1 MLATTV
7 LGSSLAFVDGT
18 VVNLALP
25 ALQRELGATVADVQ
39 WVVEAYALLLAALL
53 LVGGSLGDRLGRRRI
68 YASGIVLF
76 AAAST
81 ACGLARGVRQLVIAR
96 AVQGV
101 GAALLVPGSLAIL
114 SASFPEEERGRAIG
128 TWSAAGAIT
137 AAFGPVLGGWLIEH
151 LSWRWAFFV
160 NLPVAVAV
168 LGLLFWRVPES
179 RDLDATGPLDWLG
192 AALVTAGLGGIV
204 YGLVESS
211 RLGWGQPRLVLALA
225 GGGGALL
232 AFGAVEA
239 CSHSPMVPLAIFRS
253 RSFTGANVVTL
264 LLYGALGGAFFF
276 LPLDLIQA
284 QRYSATAAGAASL
297 PFVLVLFLLSRW
309 SGGLVDRFGA
319 RLPLIVGPVIAAG
332 GFALLALPGIG
343 GSYWGTFFPAMVV
356 LGLGM
361 AVSVAPLT
369 TAVMNAV
376 EVRHAGIASGINNAV
391 ARAAGL
397 LAIAVLSVLVLHLFN
412 RELDRRLSTLSL
424 APALVAAL
432 DAERIKLGGAEAP
445 REARAS
451 DRVAIQRV
459 IAEAFVAAFRR
470 MALVA
475 AGLALASALTATVMI
490 DGGLPGAFGS
500 AGRGSRARVL
510 DKGAP
515 IAPAWGGRGGHEPS
529 AAGRRPATMLRS
541 IVVAAMLLLAASA
554 VRAED
559 AWRWTDDAGHIHYSN
574 QASKLPGNAEPV
586 RTQIKTVPA
595 PRAEYQRPRWA
606 LRGGR
611 RGREGARFLE
621 EVSVA
626 EGCYTSAYWYV
637 FGNNPHEL
645 ADQVKQASLLDALG
659 VPWRRAACR

>member
-1 MLATTV
+1 MIFKPPCDEGVVLAARPSPPCAEAARPWVLATTV

-128 TWSAAGAIT
+128 TWSGAGAIT

-151 LSWRWAFFV
+151 LSWRWAFFL

-211 RLGWGQPRLVLALA
+211 RLGWGQPRLVGALA

-232 AFGAVEA
+232 AFGALEA

-284 QRYSATAAGAASL
+284 QGYSATAAGAASL

-343 GSYWGTFFPAMVV
+343 G
-356 LGLGM
+356 
-361 AVSVAPLT
+361 
-369 TAVMNAV
+369 
-376 EVRHAGIASGINNAV
+376 
-391 ARAAGL
+391 
-397 LAIAVLSVLVLHLFN
+397 
-412 RELDRRLSTLSL
+412 
-424 APALVAAL
+424 
-432 DAERIKLGGAEAP
+432 
-445 REARAS
+445 
-451 DRVAIQRV
+451 
-459 IAEAFVAAFRR
+459 
-470 MALVA
+470 
-475 AGLALASALTATVMI
+475 
-490 DGGLPGAFGS
+490 
-500 AGRGSRARVL
+500 
-510 DKGAP
+510 
-515 IAPAWGGRGGHEPS
+515 
-529 AAGRRPATMLRS
+529 
-541 IVVAAMLLLAASA
+541 
-554 VRAED
+554 
-559 AWRWTDDAGHIHYSN
+559 
-574 QASKLPGNAEPV
+574 
-586 RTQIKTVPA
+586 
-595 PRAEYQRPRWA
+595 
-606 LRGGR
+606 
-611 RGREGARFLE
+611 
-621 EVSVA
+621 
-626 EGCYTSAYWYV
+626 
-637 FGNNPHEL
+637 
-645 ADQVKQASLLDALG
+645 
-659 VPWRRAACR
+659 

>member
-1 MLATTV
+1 L
-7 LGSSLAFVDGT
+7 
-18 VVNLALP
+18 
-25 ALQRELGATVADVQ
+25 
-39 WVVEAYALLLAALL
+39 
-53 LVGGSLGDRLGRRRI
+53 
-68 YASGIVLF
+68 
-76 AAAST
+76 
-81 ACGLARGVRQLVIAR
+81 
-96 AVQGV
+96 
-101 GAALLVPGSLAIL
+101 
-114 SASFPEEERGRAIG
+114 
-128 TWSAAGAIT
+128 
-137 AAFGPVLGGWLIEH
+137 
-151 LSWRWAFFV
+151 

-211 RLGWGQPRLVLALA
+211 RLGWQPRLVLALA

-232 AFGAVEA
+232 AFGALEA
-239 CSHSPMVPLAIFRS
+239 RSHSPMVPLAIFRS

-284 QRYSATAAGAASL
+284 QGYSATAAGAASL

-319 RLPLIVGPVIAAG
+319 RLPLSVGPVIAAG

-343 GSYWGTFFPAMVV
+343 GSYWDTFFPAMVV

-445 REARAS
+445 REARAA
-451 DRVAIQRV
+451 DRVAIQGV
-459 IAEAFVAAFRR
+459 IPEAFVAAFRW

-515 IAPAWGGRGGHEPS
+515 IAPAWGGRVGHEPS

-541 IVVAAMLLLAASA
+541 TVVAAMLLLAASA
-554 VRAED
+554 VRAE
-559 AWRWTDDAGHIHYSN
+559 
-574 QASKLPGNAEPV
+574 E
-586 RTQIKTVPA
+586 
-595 PRAEYQRPRWA
+595 
-606 LRGGR
+606 
-611 RGREGARFLE
+611 
-621 EVSVA
+621 
-626 EGCYTSAYWYV
+626 
-637 FGNNPHEL
+637 
-645 ADQVKQASLLDALG
+645 
-659 VPWRRAACR
+659 

>member
-1 MLATTV
+1 VLATTV
-7 LGSSLAFVDGT
+7 LGSSLAFIDGT

-76 AAAST
+76 AAASS

-114 SASFPEEERGRAIG
+114 SASFPEQERGRAIG
-128 TWSAAGAIT
+128 TWSAASAIT

-151 LSWRWAFFV
+151 LSWRWAFFL

-179 RDLDATGPLDWLG
+179 RDADATGPLDWLG

-225 GGGGALL
+225 GGGGALV
-232 AFGAVEA
+232 AFGALEA
-239 CSHSPMVPLAIFRS
+239 HSHSPMVPPAIFRS
-253 RSFTGANVVTL
+253 RRFTGANVLTL

-397 LAIAVLSVLVLHLFN
+397 LAIAVLSVLVLHVFN
-412 RELDRRLSTLSL
+412 RELDRRLSGMSLS
-424 APALVAAL
+424 PALVAAL
-432 DAERIKLGGAEAP
+432 DAERVKLGGAEAP
-445 REARAS
+445 REARAA

-459 IAEAFVAAFRR
+459 IAEAFVAAFRW

-475 AGLALASALTATVMI
+475 AGLALASALTATVMM
-490 DGGLPGAFGS
+490 DGGLPARSAPGARRQPVG
-500 AGRGSRARVL
+500 APARVL
-510 DKGAP
+510 DKGEP
-515 IAPAWGGRGGHEPS
+515 IAPAWGRAGGTSPPQPEGGQPTCCARSSPPPCSCSPPAPCAPRKSGAGRMTRGTSTTRTRRASCRGMPSRSAPRSRSCRRRGPITRSRGGPCGAGGAAARGRGS
-529 AAGRRPATMLRS
+529 SGRRVS
-541 IVVAAMLLLAASA
+541 
-554 VRAED
+554 
-559 AWRWTDDAGHIHYSN
+559 
-574 QASKLPGNAEPV
+574 
-586 RTQIKTVPA
+586 
-595 PRAEYQRPRWA
+595 PRWSA
-606 LRGGR
+606 TPPRTPTCSATTR
-611 RGREGARFLE
+611 
-621 EVSVA
+621 
-626 EGCYTSAYWYV
+626 TS
-637 FGNNPHEL
+637 
-645 ADQVKQASLLDALG
+645 
-659 VPWRRAACR
+659 WRTR

>member
-128 TWSAAGAIT
+128 TWSGAGAIAT
-137 AAFGPVLGGWLIEH
+137 AFGPVLGGWLIEH
-151 LSWRWAFFV
+151 LSWRWAFFL

-225 GGGGALL
+225 GGGGALV
-232 AFGAVEA
+232 AFGALEA
-239 CSHSPMVPLAIFRS
+239 RSHSPMVPLAIFRS
-253 RSFTGANVVTL
+253 RRFTGANLLTL

-343 GSYWGTFFPAMVV
+343 GSYWDTFFPAMVV

-445 REARAS
+445 PEARAA
-451 DRVAIQRV
+451 DRVAIQRI

-475 AGLALASALTATVMI
+475 AGLALASALTATVMM
-490 DGGLPGAFGS
+490 DGGLPGTFGS
-500 AGRGSRARVL
+500 GRAAPAGRGSAR
-510 DKGAP
+510 GY
-515 IAPAWGGRGGHEPS
+515 
-529 AAGRRPATMLRS
+529 
-541 IVVAAMLLLAASA
+541 
-554 VRAED
+554 
-559 AWRWTDDAGHIHYSN
+559 WT
-574 QASKLPGNAEPV
+574 
-586 RTQIKTVPA
+586 R
-595 PRAEYQRPRWA
+595 
-606 LRGGR
+606 
-611 RGREGARFLE
+611 
-621 EVSVA
+621 
-626 EGCYTSAYWYV
+626 
-637 FGNNPHEL
+637 
-645 ADQVKQASLLDALG
+645 
-659 VPWRRAACR
+659 